1 LSLQC
6 LCFLLPSFFRYNL
19 GLALLPWGS
28 EVTG

>member
-1 LSLQC
+1 
-6 LCFLLPSFFRYNL
+6 LLPSSLFRYNL